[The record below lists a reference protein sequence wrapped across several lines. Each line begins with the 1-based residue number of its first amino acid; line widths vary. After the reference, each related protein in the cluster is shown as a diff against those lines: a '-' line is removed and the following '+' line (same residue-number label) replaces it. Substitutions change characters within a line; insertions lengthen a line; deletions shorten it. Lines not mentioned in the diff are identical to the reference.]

1 MQKSCV
7 FSLNLTH
14 VSSAA
19 IVSYKI
25 ILGPD
30 TVWIKHIACHVICGQ
45 GLPKTSISISF
56 VLLFVCCKAQ
66 SCFFFFFFAFLPPKT
81 SGISIKE
88 RRESG
93 QMDGV
98 ERDAS
103 PQTSNLPSGMCKSR
117 LRIMLNSAALTD
129 LYSVSLCSEGSRGRE
144 YVNLLQQFIMGIGL
158 I

>member
-1 MQKSCV
+1 MSFV
-7 FSLNLTH
+7 DRAS
-14 VSSAA
+14 
-19 IVSYKI
+19 
-25 ILGPD
+25 
-30 TVWIKHIACHVICGQ
+30 
-45 GLPKTSISISF
+45 PKPSISISF

-66 SCFFFFFFAFLPPKT
+66 SCFFFFAFLPPKT

-88 RRESG
+88 RQESG